1 MTPLPIV
8 RSVPD
13 LRNAIATWRREGLT
27 VGLVPTMGALHA
39 GHLSLVTLIKS
50 HCDRCVA
57 SLFVNPKQFAAH
69 EDLGRYPRDEAGD
82 AAMLAGA
89 GCDLLF
95 APPTEVMYPDGFS
108 TSITVSGVSAPLEG
122 EKRPQFFGGVATVVA
137 KLLLQSLP
145 DAAAFGEK
153 DFQQLLVIRKLVADL
168 DIPVEILAGETVREP
183 DGLAMSSRNAY
194 LSVQERAVAG
204 KLNVIMQT
212 AVAALEA
219 GGGVADALAKAEAE
233 MHAAGFTSI
242 DYLALHD
249 ETAFTR
255 IDTSKLMVPAR
266 LLAAVQLAA
275 TRLIDNFPAPPA
287 RAHSLV
293 PPGAR
298 A

>member
-1 MTPLPIV
+1 MTSLPII
-8 RSVPD
+8 RTVPD
-13 LRNAIATWRREGLT
+13 LRAAIGTWKRAGLT

-50 HCDRCVA
+50 RCDRCVA
-57 SLFVNPKQFAAH
+57 SLFVNPRQFAAH

-82 AAMLAGA
+82 AAMLLGA

-95 APPTEVMYPDGFS
+95 APSTDVMYPPGFS
-108 TSITVSGVSAPLEG
+108 TSVTVGGVSAPLEG

-194 LSVQERAVAG
+194 LSAAERAVAG
-204 KLNVIMQT
+204 RLNVILRE
-212 AVAALEA
+212 AVAAIER
-219 GGGVADALAKAEAE
+219 GGVVATALSRAEADIR
-233 MHAAGFTSI
+233 AAGFSGI
-242 DYLALHD
+242 DYVALHD
-249 ETAFTR
+249 EAAFGEITTPQLTVR
-255 IDTSKLMVPAR
+255 AR
-266 LLAAVQLAA
+266 LLAAVQLGG
-275 TRLIDNFPAPPA
+275 TRLIDNYAVRAPA
-287 RAHSLV
+287 
-293 PPGAR
+293 
-298 A
+298 